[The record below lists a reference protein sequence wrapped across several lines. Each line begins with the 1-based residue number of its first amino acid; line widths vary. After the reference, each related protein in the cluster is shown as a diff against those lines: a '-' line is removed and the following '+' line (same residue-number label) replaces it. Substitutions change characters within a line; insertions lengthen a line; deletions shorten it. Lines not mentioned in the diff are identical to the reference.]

1 MPPGNS
7 LTVSLS
13 MFCVE
18 ERIRE
23 ICPYEKTCTVVG
35 MFLRESTKGQGCA
48 CELGYSL
55 RSCLQE
61 VLMKHHHEHT
71 IEKSRKVRSVLN
83 ILFRT
88 E

>member
-1 MPPGNS
+1 MPSGNS

-35 MFLRESTKGQGCA
+35 MFLRKSTKRQGCA
-48 CELGYSL
+48 CEVCYPL
-55 RSCLQE
+55 RPCSQE
-61 VLMKHHHEHT
+61 VLMKHHHEHA

-83 ILFRT
+83 ILFKT